1 MMRVLIWLVEDT
13 WEATLAETASL
24 IPSDAQIT
32 LLHVATEEAE
42 EVVQGLRA
50 GLLGRHPPPPHE
62 ERGAVR
68 TISDEAAEALLA
80 DAQRR
85 LSRPARLLRR
95 RGRAEREVIAAAA
108 ENDLLV
114 MARDGD
120 RNRPGPHSLGR
131 HARFV
136 VDHAPCRVLLVWP
149 ERHPH

>member
-1 MMRVLIWLVEDT
+1 MMRVLVWLVEDT
-13 WEATLAETASL
+13 WEATLAEAAAL
-24 IPSDAQIT
+24 IPSDAEIT
-32 LLHVATEEAE
+32 LLHVAAGEAE

-50 GLLGRHPPPPHE
+50 GLLGRHPPPHE
-62 ERGAVR
+62 ERAAVW
-68 TISDEAAEALLA
+68 TISDEAAEELLA

-85 LSRPARLLRR
+85 LGRPARLLRR
-95 RGRAEREVIAAAA
+95 RGRVEREVIAAAA